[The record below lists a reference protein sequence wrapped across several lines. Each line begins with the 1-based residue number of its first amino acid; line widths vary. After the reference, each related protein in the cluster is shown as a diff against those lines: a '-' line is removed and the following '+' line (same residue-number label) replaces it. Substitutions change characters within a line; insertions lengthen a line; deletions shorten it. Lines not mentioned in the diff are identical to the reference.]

1 MYTMYVQFQ
10 NNIYYETR
18 IFLFLNLAKALTFHD
33 VVYGLIINL
42 LNLNMVKLLFLF
54 DYIKL
59 YSGCSNIPWSQ

>member
-1 MYTMYVQFQ
+1 M
-10 NNIYYETR
+10 
-18 IFLFLNLAKALTFHD
+18 IFLFLNLGKALTFHD

-42 LNLNMVKLLFLF
+42 LNLNMVKLLFLS